1 MFGIWAGMFEY
12 NLYSIFLSITA
23 GKTLYT
29 LRVSLL
35 LSSSNDVSADTV
47 DVEGSFEFPPKAEF
61 TSPLYVHIT
70 LATDT
75 DAAASCFSQ
84 LRQYS
89 QNILKLFAFKCFLS
103 DVLLEPNAQRSCQSN
118 DLSQVNVS
126 FSKFSFLISFF

>member
-1 MFGIWAGMFEY
+1 MFGIWAGTFEY
-12 NLYSIFLSITA
+12 NLYSIFLSIIA

-47 DVEGSFEFPPKAEF
+47 DDEGSFEFPPKAEF
-61 TSPLYVHIT
+61 TSLLYVHIT

-84 LRQYS
+84 LLQYS
-89 QNILKLFAFKCFLS
+89 QSILKLFAFKCFLS
-103 DVLLEPNAQRSCQSN
+103 DVSLEPNAQRSC
-118 DLSQVNVS
+118 
-126 FSKFSFLISFF
+126 